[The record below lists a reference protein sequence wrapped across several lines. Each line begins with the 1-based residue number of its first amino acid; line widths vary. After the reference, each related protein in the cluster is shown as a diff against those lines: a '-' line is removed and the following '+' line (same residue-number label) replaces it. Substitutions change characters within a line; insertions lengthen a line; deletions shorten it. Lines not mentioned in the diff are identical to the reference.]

1 MMEGMCGRFALTEEA
16 FQLPAAIRERM
27 SDVHL
32 SRYAPRQL
40 IRPSEPVLG
49 LRREECKI
57 EAALM
62 LWGLIPSWAKNP
74 FAGPRPFNARS
85 ETVAEKKSFRA
96 AWRHRRCLIPAT
108 GFFEK
113 NYFVSR
119 FDRRSFWIAGLWER
133 WLGSDG
139 SELDTCTILT
149 TTANALIQP
158 LHDRMPVL
166 IPDGLEEAWL
176 AVADG
181 HDLRALEPLLMG
193 WDPQGWI
200 VEPLQ
205 YGGDKPSSST
215 VQGSLF
221 DISRTWTNS

>member
-1 MMEGMCGRFALTEEA
+1 M
-16 FQLPAAIRERM
+16 
-27 SDVHL
+27 
-32 SRYAPRQL
+32 
-40 IRPSEPVLG
+40 
-49 LRREECKI
+49 
-57 EAALM
+57 
-62 LWGLIPSWAKNP
+62 
-74 FAGPRPFNARS
+74 
-85 ETVAEKKSFRA
+85 
-96 AWRHRRCLIPAT
+96 
-108 GFFEK
+108 
-113 NYFVSR
+113 
-119 FDRRSFWIAGLWER
+119 AGLWER

-149 TTANALIQP
+149 TAPNSLIQP

-200 VEPLQ
+200 VESIQ
-205 YGGDKPSSST
+205 SSGNQPSPSA

-221 DISRTWTNS
+221 GIQ

>member
-1 MMEGMCGRFALTEEA
+1 LSLRMICSAVCLVRFMVESPAQSGRMRALIH
-16 FQLPAAIRERM
+16 PGPIPG
-27 SDVHL
+27 VH
-32 SRYAPRQL
+32 
-40 IRPSEPVLG
+40 V
-49 LRREECKI
+49 
-57 EAALM
+57 
-62 LWGLIPSWAKNP
+62 
-74 FAGPRPFNARS
+74 
-85 ETVAEKKSFRA
+85 T
-96 AWRHRRCLIPAT
+96 AT

-119 FDRRSFWIAGLWER
+119 LDQRSFWIAGLWDR

-149 TTANALIQP
+149 TAPNALIQP

-193 WDPQGWI
+193 WDPQGWKVGPI
-200 VEPLQ
+200 QRWRNE
-205 YGGDKPSSST
+205 PSSSSI
-215 VQGSLF
+215 QGSLF
-221 DISRTWTNS
+221 EIN

>member
-1 MMEGMCGRFALTEEA
+1 MMEDMCGRFALTANVHE
-16 FQLPAAIRERM
+16 LPEVIRERM
-27 SDVHL
+27 DDLHRA
-32 SRYAPRQL
+32 RYAPRQL

-49 LRREECKI
+49 LRREEGNT

-62 LWGLIPSWAKNP
+62 LWGLIPSWAKDP
-74 FAGPRPFNARS
+74 SSGPRPINARS
-85 ETVAEKKSFRA
+85 ETVAEKVTFRA

-113 NYFVSR
+113 KYFVR
-119 FDRRSFWIAGLWER
+119 RMDQRSFWMAGLWER

-139 SELDTCTILT
+139 SELDSCTILT
-149 TTANALIQP
+149 TAPNALIQP

-181 HDLRALEPLLMG
+181 LDLRALEPLLTG
-193 WDPQGWI
+193 WDPQGWM
-200 VEPLQ
+200 VETPQ
-205 YGGDKPSSST
+205 SFANESFHQA

-221 DISRTWTNS
+221 PIP

>member
-1 MMEGMCGRFALTEEA
+1 MMGVMCGRFALTA
-16 FQLPAAIRERM
+16 DALQLPEVLRERM

-32 SRYAPRQL
+32 ARYAPRQL

-49 LRREECKI
+49 LRREECKT

-62 LWGLIPSWAKNP
+62 LWGLIPSWAKDP
-74 FAGPRPFNARS
+74 STGPRPINARS
-85 ETVAEKKSFRA
+85 ETVADKTSFRA

-119 FDRRSFWIAGLWER
+119 LDQRSFWIAGLWER

-149 TTANALIQP
+149 TAPNALIQP

-176 AVADG
+176 AVADR

-193 WDPQGWI
+193 WDPQGWKVDPI
-200 VEPLQ
+200 QRRRNEPS
-205 YGGDKPSSST
+205 PASI
-215 VQGSLF
+215 QGSLF
-221 DISRTWTNS
+221 EIN

>member
-1 MMEGMCGRFALTEEA
+1 MMGVMCGRFALTA
-16 FQLPAAIRERM
+16 DALQLPEVLRERM

-32 SRYAPRQL
+32 ARYAPRQL

-49 LRREECKI
+49 LRREECKT

-62 LWGLIPSWAKNP
+62 LWGLIPSWAKDP
-74 FAGPRPFNARS
+74 SSGPRPINARS
-85 ETVAEKKSFRA
+85 ETVADKTSFKA

-119 FDRRSFWIAGLWER
+119 LDQRSFWIAGLWER

-149 TTANALIQP
+149 TAPNALIQP

-193 WDPQGWI
+193 WDPQGWKVDPI
-200 VEPLQ
+200 QQRRNEPS
-205 YGGDKPSSST
+205 PSSI
-215 VQGSLF
+215 QGSLF
-221 DISRTWTNS
+221 EIN

>member
-1 MMEGMCGRFALTEEA
+1 MMDGMCGRFALTA
-16 FQLPAAIRERM
+16 DARQLPEAIRERM
-27 SDVHL
+27 GDVHL

-49 LRREECKI
+49 LRREECKT

-62 LWGLIPSWAKNP
+62 LWGLIPSWAKDP
-74 FAGPRPFNARS
+74 SAGPRPINARS
-85 ETVAEKKSFRA
+85 ETVAEKASFRA
-96 AWRHRRCLIPAT
+96 AWRHRRCLIPTT

-113 NYFVSR
+113 NYFVRR
-119 FDRRSFWIAGLWER
+119 FDQRAFWMAGLWER

-149 TTANALIQP
+149 TAPNSLIQP

-181 HDLRALEPLLMG
+181 HDLRALEPLLTG

-200 VEPLQ
+200 VEPIQ
-205 YGGDKPSSST
+205 SGGNEPSPSA

-221 DISRTWTNS
+221 DIQ